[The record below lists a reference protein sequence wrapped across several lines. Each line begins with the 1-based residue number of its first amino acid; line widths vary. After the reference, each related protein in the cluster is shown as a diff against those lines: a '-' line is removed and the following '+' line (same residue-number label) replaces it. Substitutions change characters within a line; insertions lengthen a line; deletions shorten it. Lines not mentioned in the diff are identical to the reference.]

1 MKMKNFEE
9 FVNEEFNLFGSK
21 KNQDIL
27 DKIKGSGLKLKK
39 VKKEN
44 GFDVYLTQPK
54 NGYEFSVSSGS
65 DGYIVETSYNGTL
78 YNNTIVNSEDLMKH
92 FNKMM
97 SEKPNTTHKFSNT
110 DENTTEYI
118 KSVDDNKNVQ
128 IIPKPTYT
136 QAEIDIFKRTVE
148 EMRNRNQK
156 TRKQKLTDTFF
167 NEFIGV
173 SLLNSEIQKF
183 DSDFDNSESSN
194 YGGITIYLSNG
205 DKIYYTFNINS
216 VDNFKIDINK
226 ENVERKIRKELEG
239 RPYSETQFIKKY
251 EQELLNTN
259 KLNRSDLRTL
269 AKIAKKINP
278 NTKYSNGTKS
288 FSDDGFIVKEYES
301 KKYRF

>member
-1 MKMKNFEE
+1 MKRFNE
-9 FVNEEFNLFGSK
+9 FINEEFNIFGNK
-21 KNQDIL
+21 KNSDIL
-27 DKIKGSGLKLKK
+27 NKIKEAGLKFRTI
-39 VKKEN
+39 VSED
-44 GFDVYLTQPK
+44 GVDMYHTFPK
-54 NGYEFSVSSGS
+54 NGFEFTISSDS
-65 DGYIVETSYNGTL
+65 DGYLVQTSYYGTQ
-78 YNNTIVNSEDLMKH
+78 YSSKIISSNDLVKH
-92 FNKMM
+92 FYAMM
-97 SEKPNTTHKFSNT
+97 SVKPNITHKFSV
-110 DENTTEYI
+110 
-118 KSVDDNKNVQ
+118 VDKQDNKAEETTNDE
-128 IIPKPTYT
+128 IKPKPVYS
-136 QAEIDIFKRTVE
+136 QAEIDRFKRTVE
-148 EMRNRNQK
+148 EMGNRNQK

-173 SLLNSEIQKF
+173 ILLNSEIQKF

-278 NTKYSNGTKS
+278 NTKYSIGTKS
-288 FSDDGFIVKEYES
+288 FNDDGFIVKEYES

>member
-1 MKMKNFEE
+1 MKRFNE
-9 FVNEEFNLFGSK
+9 FINEEFSIFGNK
-21 KNQDIL
+21 KNSDIL
-27 DKIKGSGLKLKK
+27 NKIKEAGLKFKTI
-39 VKKEN
+39 VTEN
-44 GFDVYLTQPK
+44 GADEYHTFPK
-54 NGYEFSVSSGS
+54 NGFEFTISSDS
-65 DGYIVETSYNGTL
+65 DGYLVQTSYYGTQ
-78 YNNTIVNSEDLMKH
+78 YSSKIISSNDLVKH
-92 FNKMM
+92 IYAMM
-97 SEKPNTTHKFSNT
+97 SVKPNITHKFSVVDKQDDKTEETTN
-110 DENTTEYI
+110 DEI
-118 KSVDDNKNVQ
+118 K
-128 IIPKPTYT
+128 PKPVYT
-136 QAEIDIFKRTVE
+136 QAEIDRFKRTVE
-148 EMRNRNQK
+148 EMKNRNQK

-216 VDNFKIDINK
+216 VDNFKININK
-226 ENVERKIRKELEG
+226 ENIERKIRKELEG

-259 KLNRSDLRTL
+259 KLNRSDLRIL

-278 NTKYSNGTKS
+278 NTKYSIGTKS

>member
-1 MKMKNFEE
+1 MKRFNE
-9 FVNEEFNLFGSK
+9 FINEEFNIFGNK
-21 KNQDIL
+21 KNSDIL
-27 DKIKGSGLKLKK
+27 NKIKEAGLKFRTI
-39 VKKEN
+39 VSED
-44 GFDVYLTQPK
+44 GVDMYHTFPK
-54 NGYEFSVSSGS
+54 NGFEFTISSDS
-65 DGYIVETSYNGTL
+65 DGYLVQTSYYGTQ
-78 YNNTIVNSEDLMKH
+78 YSSKIISSNDLVKH
-92 FNKMM
+92 FYAMM
-97 SEKPNTTHKFSNT
+97 SVKPNITHKFSV
-110 DENTTEYI
+110 
-118 KSVDDNKNVQ
+118 VDKQDNKAEETTNDE
-128 IIPKPTYT
+128 IKPKPVYS
-136 QAEIDIFKRTVE
+136 QAEIDRFKRTVE

-173 SLLNSEIQKF
+173 ILLNSEIQKF

-278 NTKYSNGTKS
+278 NTKYSIGTKS
-288 FSDDGFIVKEYES
+288 FNDDGFIVKEYES